1 MPTLVRATW
10 MLFLVAL
17 HLSGAALARAEEPI
31 EWRVAR
37 HLEEQGRF
45 AHAGELLRSV
55 PADRLDAR
63 LASTREA
70 WIQRLEAKHKK
81 KIDAD
86 LAVIERLARAGQVA
100 NATALV
106 LRVAEYGGLADVQR
120 ACAALAPPEREDGSE
135 RSGPAGE
142 RPGPAPSATAGVI
155 RCAVRFDGVAPT
167 PTRTDIS
174 GSEGCDC
181 DEAVSEEV
189 VVNDDGT
196 LRHCIVWLD
205 SSQFASTTFAA
216 PAEAVEVEQH
226 RCVFVPHVVVVQT
239 GQPLVYKNSDAALHN
254 VHGLATRNKAW
265 NTAVPRGTS
274 ARPIKLR
281 VEEIIAVKC
290 DVHPWE
296 ASFVG
301 AFPHPYHAVTADD
314 GAAFIANVPPGEYA
328 LKVWQERYGIQA
340 VKVVVKAG
348 ETTRVEVVVKGKD
361 E

>member
-1 MPTLVRATW
+1 MTRIAAPWLH
-10 MLFLVAL
+10 AL
-17 HLSGAALARAEEPI
+17 ALALLGAAATARADEPI

-55 PADRLDAR
+55 PANRLDAR

-70 WIQRLEAKHKK
+70 WLQRLEAKHQK

-106 LRVAEYGGLADVQR
+106 LRIAEYGTLADVQR
-120 ACAALAPPEREDGSE
+120 ACAALAPPEREDGSARPAATE
-135 RSGPAGE
+135 RA
-142 RPGPAPSATAGVI
+142 GPAPTPTAGVI

-167 PTRTDIS
+167 PERIDIS

-189 VVNDDGT
+189 VVNPNGT
-196 LRHCIVWLD
+196 LLHCIVWLD
-205 SSQFASTTFAA
+205 SSHFASTTFAA
-216 PAEAVEVEQH
+216 PAEPVEVDQH
-226 RCVFVPHVVVVQT
+226 RCVFAPHVVTVQT
-239 GQPLVYKNSDAALHN
+239 GQPLVYRNSDGALHN
-254 VHGLATRNKAW
+254 VHAYATRNKSW
-265 NTAVPRGTS
+265 NTASPAGTTT
-274 ARPIKLR
+274 RPVKLR
-281 VEEIIAVKC
+281 VEEIVAVKC
-290 DVHPWE
+290 DVHPWM
-296 ASFVG
+296 ASFIG
-301 AFPHPYHAVTADD
+301 AFPHPYHGVTADD
-314 GAAFIANVPPGEYA
+314 GAAFIAGVPPGEYA

-348 ETTRVEVVVKGKD
+348 ETTRVEVVVKAKG